1 MKICTREQWGWPG
14 EGSDLYLAAGAVRSG
29 VEVGY
34 GEARVGMASWFRVW
48 IEGLNVMVVGTGL
61 VVVLGDRGVG
71 GCGLWV
77 GCGG

>member
-1 MKICTREQWGWPG
+1 
-14 EGSDLYLAAGAVRSG
+14 

-48 IEGLNVMVVGTGL
+48 IEGLNVKVVGTGL
-61 VVVLGDRGVG
+61 VVVLGDRGVE

>member
-1 MKICTREQWGWPG
+1 M
-14 EGSDLYLAAGAVRSG
+14 VRLG
-29 VEVGY
+29 
-34 GEARVGMASWFRVW
+34 VGMASWFRVW
-48 IEGLNVMVVGTGL
+48 IEGLNVVVVGTGL